1 MSDAGQYSYNTAAT
15 AGSFDKYIESSE
27 IEAMAKF
34 RSAVDDMQNVE
45 LPNWFIHLLEDTIMP
60 PLAQIGFDES
70 IQWALFKM
78 SAPAWESI
86 NPAGDGNLWFH
97 PAIINNIAEIR
108 KGILFREKRKSE
120 FTLIMENTDPL
131 SRSSIINKTIDPTNL
146 FSVFEEICTPWIIL
160 PRVYICLERT
170 DVDYLIGYI
179 KSFLMERESA
189 ILGILVRI
197 IIEFVGNFTI
207 KFISEIHPK
216 SKMVEALFHGYAA
229 LFWKNLRRPPNG
241 HEHLMI
247 FSNFFH
253 WADRCLRISSYPNQ
267 DMVKTADCMKKAM
280 ENVFPTFN
288 AFGLTNGSSDP
299 IDKFL
304 ITLRHGD
311 PGIETAEKY
320 FGPAAA
326 IIRNMTNGRIPY
338 VSLPTVIT
346 QLFKTIRDNYGKE
359 TPKTQGFI
367 REFLSKLKKAYDLTR
382 LRMHSTDAS
391 ISDDLRFA
399 GPRVQSMIR
408 ELAIADNY

>member
-1 MSDAGQYSYNTAAT
+1 MSDAGQYPYNTTAT

-34 RSAVDDMQNVE
+34 RSAVDGLQNVE
-45 LPNWFIHLLEDTIMP
+45 FPNWFIHLLEDTIMP

-86 NPAGDGNLWFH
+86 IPAGDGNLWFH

-108 KGILFREKRKSE
+108 RGILFREKRKSE

-131 SRSSIINKTIDPTNL
+131 ARSSIINRAIDPENI
-146 FSVFEEICTPWIIL
+146 FSAFEEISTPWIIL
-160 PRVYICLERT
+160 PRAYICLERT
-170 DVDYLIGYI
+170 DVDYLTGYI
-179 KSFLMERESA
+179 KSFLMEKEPA
-189 ILGILVRI
+189 FLKILVRI
-197 IIEFVGNFTI
+197 IIEFVGNFTL

-216 SKMVEALFHGYAA
+216 NKMVEALFYGYAA

-241 HEHLMI
+241 LEHLLI
-247 FSNFFH
+247 FRNFFH

-267 DMVKTADCMKKAM
+267 DMIKTADCMKKAM

-288 AFGLTNGSSDP
+288 AFGLTNTSSDS

-311 PGIETAEKY
+311 PGIETVAKY

-326 IIRNMTNGRIPY
+326 LIRNMTNGRIPY
-338 VSLPTVIT
+338 ICLPTILRKLL
-346 QLFKTIRDNYGKE
+346 QRIQDNYKRE
-359 TPKTQGFI
+359 TPKTQGSI
-367 REFLSKLKKAYDLTR
+367 KVFLSRLRNAFDLTSI
-382 LRMHSTDAS
+382 RMHSLDAS
-391 ISDDLRFA
+391 LPDELRFA
-399 GPRVQSMIR
+399 GPRVQSMIQ
-408 ELAIADNY
+408 ELTIVNT